1 MYINGSTN
9 VTYEYNGFDYTIIV
23 FDIYGDTN
31 YWDSNVLDNNRDL
44 FCDISIGGTDLLPSK
59 NYNIEWF
66 YSSYSMTW
74 AQLNTFYNSDGSTN
88 GLREHLQSTS
98 AFNKQEYLFNT
109 NAFLSSYNNM
119 SGYQDWNT
127 AKYVYMFFTCED
139 NNAFIDDIA
148 MNVYNKF
155 DSPFYSV
162 INNATYQDGYNTG
175 YQNGLSSTQQ
185 SIYEDGY
192 QSGYDEGYL
201 DGAVAQQDDIYDVG
215 YNYGYETGYRGGYNT
230 GYDKGHLD
238 GIDDAQSG
246 EYELSTMVVKVAD
259 TPINIFKSIFDIEFM
274 GINLVPILFGFTALG
289 IGVWLLRRFMGGD

>member
-9 VTYEYNGFDYTIIV
+9 NQYQYNGYDYTIIE

-31 YWDSNVLDNNRDL
+31 YWDSNILDNNRDL
-44 FCDISIGGTDLLPSK
+44 FADISIGGTDLLQTR

-66 YSSYSMTW
+66 YSSLPISW
-74 AQLNTFYNSDGSTN
+74 SDLNTFYNSDGSIN
-88 GLREHLQSTS
+88 GLRDNLQVINS
-98 AFNKQEYLFNT
+98 FNKQAYLFNCNT
-109 NAFLSSYNNM
+109 FIASYNNM
-119 SGYQDWNT
+119 SGYQDWNN
-127 AKYVYMFFTCED
+127 AQYVYMFFTCEGYH
-139 NNAFIDDIA
+139 AYMDDIT
-148 MNVYNKF
+148 MNVYNKL

-162 INNATYQDGYNTG
+162 INNSIYQDGYNTG
-175 YQNGLSSTQQ
+175 YQNGISATQQ

-192 QSGYDEGYL
+192 DSGYTDGYQN
-201 DGAVAQQDDIYDVG
+201 GVVAQQDSIYDTG
-215 YNYGYETGYRGGYNT
+215 YNYGYEIGYQGGYNT

-246 EYELSTMVVKVAD
+246 EYELSSMVVKVAD